1 MVVEL
6 ANRSNVVWLGD
17 DVAARSTNDDE
28 SANDPSSISV
38 AFSGDG
44 NRLAIASRNRIEVW
58 EWRTRRL
65 LHLIEQ
71 RIRGSE
77 DYNSTVKVAFDE
89 DDNDTVITADMYEA
103 VVWNLSDCRK
113 GGGGGAARTEEQHKF
128 LHDTQ
133 SEWEIRRHYSPGFQD
148 KGASRP

>member
-1 MVVEL
+1 MGGGLMVVEL
-6 ANRSNVVWLGD
+6 ANRSNVVRLGD

-44 NRLAIASRNRIEVW
+44 NRLAIASRNRIEAW

-77 DYNSTVKVAFDE
+77 DYNSTGQGR
-89 DDNDTVITADMYEA
+89 
-103 VVWNLSDCRK
+103 L
-113 GGGGGAARTEEQHKF
+113 
-128 LHDTQ
+128 
-133 SEWEIRRHYSPGFQD
+133 
-148 KGASRP
+148 